1 MKFSKLRF
9 AAVGILL
16 GTSGLV
22 VSCGGGNA
30 VTPVSEPQPATQ
42 RESPHKDAGCILD
55 FPGDDGAPSPQPTLS
70 KPRQTD
76 GIDDASIQP

>member
-9 AAVGILL
+9 AVVGILL

-30 VTPVSEPQPATQ
+30 VTPVSEPQPAT
-42 RESPHKDAGCILD
+42 RPRPIFDSPYTCLPRTSSQD
-55 FPGDDGAPSPQPTLS
+55 FSPGDEGYPLVCF
-70 KPRQTD
+70 
-76 GIDDASIQP
+76 